1 MNILLC
7 CSGGFSTSLVVSKM
21 KESAK
26 QKGVDCR
33 IWAVGEKDIDENLPK
48 ADIVMLAPQIAYRSG
63 DFEMKCR
70 QADKKFVMIGQLDYG
85 RCNGENI
92 LTQALEALS

>member
-1 MNILLC
+1 
-7 CSGGFSTSLVVSKM
+7 
-21 KESAK
+21 
-26 QKGVDCR
+26 
-33 IWAVGEKDIDENLPK
+33 
-48 ADIVMLAPQIAYRSG
+48 MLAPQIAYRAG
-63 DFEMKCR
+63 DFELRCR